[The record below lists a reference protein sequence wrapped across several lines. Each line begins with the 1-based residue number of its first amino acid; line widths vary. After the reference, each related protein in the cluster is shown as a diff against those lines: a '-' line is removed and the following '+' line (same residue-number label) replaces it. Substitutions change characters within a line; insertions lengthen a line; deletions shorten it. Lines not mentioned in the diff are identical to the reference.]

1 MREDDSAPPE
11 PAPLPM
17 LAPCKILDMQAP
29 LRWLADGY
37 ADFLAAPLQSLLYGL
52 FMVGI
57 CALLGMLGSYW
68 GGFVIPLAIMGGI
81 VFLAPVLCLGLYAI
95 SAQLERKQ
103 PAMLGR
109 TFREAARRRLGTEL
123 VFALILL
130 VVFLI
135 WIRAF
140 SMIQV
145 FMPMDATPAASAT
158 AMYHSVMLVV
168 GLLFAGLTFCFS
180 AFSLPMIMHRDVDA
194 VTAAITS
201 INAVLRNKR
210 VMLLWAAIILLTVLA
225 GAVTAFLGAVVLWPI
240 IGLATWH
247 AYLETIDASA
257 FPRHNEG
264 ITATPR
270 VNPDASPTSGAQV
283 PH

>member
-1 MREDDSAPPE
+1 MGEANRKVPDDGDN
-11 PAPLPM
+11 LPF
-17 LAPCKILDMQAP
+17 LAPCRVLDAGAP
-29 LRWLADGY
+29 LRWLQEGY
-37 ADFLAAPLQSLLYGL
+37 ADMRHAPLQSLLYGA
-52 FMVGI
+52 FMVAI
-57 CALLGMLGSYW
+57 CGLLGLLGSYW
-68 GGFVIPLAIMGGI
+68 GGYVVPLAIMGGI

-109 TFREAARRRLGTEL
+109 TFREAAKRRLGTEL

-135 WIRAF
+135 WARAF

-145 FMPMDATPAASAT
+145 FMPMDAEPAWQET
-158 AMYHSVMLVV
+158 AMYHAVMLAIGSV
-168 GLLFAGLTFCFS
+168 FAAITFCFS

-210 VMLLWAAIILLTVLA
+210 VMFLWAMIIL
-225 GAVTAFLGAVVLWPI
+225 AVVIIGIATAFVGALFLWPLL
-240 IGLATWH
+240 GLATWH
-247 AYLETIDASA
+247 AYLDTIDASA
-257 FPRHNEG
+257 FPRHAEG
-264 ITATPR
+264 ITSIPR
-270 VNPDASPTSGAQV
+270 LQEQSFTE
-283 PH
+283 

>member
-1 MREDDSAPPE
+1 
-11 PAPLPM
+11 M
-17 LAPCKILDMQAP
+17 LAPCRLLDMRAP
-29 LRWLADGY
+29 LRWLKEGY
-37 ADFLAAPLQSLLYGL
+37 ADFRAAPVQSVLYGL
-52 FMVGI
+52 MMVGI
-57 CALLGMLGSYW
+57 CGLLAVLGNLW

-130 VVFLI
+130 VIFLI

-145 FMPMDATPAASAT
+145 FMPMDASPAPAAT

-168 GLLFAGLTFCFS
+168 GLLFAALTFCFS

-210 VMLLWAAIILLTVLA
+210 VMLLWAGIILLTVLLGVA
-225 GAVTAFLGAVVLWPI
+225 TAFVGAVVLWPI
-240 IGLATWH
+240 IGMATWH

-270 VNPDASPTSGAQV
+270 STAGPA
-283 PH
+283 